1 MTGKNQGGTAESFV
15 PSKTSGF
22 AFFVDIRAA
31 REKRVARCLIG
42 RMEDEYERKTSKN

>member
-15 PSKTSGF
+15 PSKTDGF

-31 REKRVARCLIG
+31 RKARRSLFDRENG
-42 RMEDEYERKTSKN
+42 G